1 MPNKI
6 TSWLKSHVT
15 QYKIDFM
22 SLNRLRLNQTV
33 SGQIPVTISLT
44 EKTRMAENLLWARSH
59 DASTSFESMEL
70 LLNPY
75 GITPLTAL
83 CMFHTD
89 TRCRLSYTVV
99 SDFCVPWHYDSMTYT
114 TNHVLPVFGLC
125 ENTDNIITLTLYDES
140 NQPIKNREIT
150 LHTGTLS
157 ETNHYPCVQDKQGM
171 YRYFL
176 SLPAKDDNLIPLS
189 DGHFLIVHP
198 DYLVKTE
205 QGLLPTHIYE
215 VDLLG
220 RCYRTYYVG
229 DGIFDVYG
237 EISAENKNL
246 LVLSSD
252 AKKGDKLLLEINRE
266 TGAIQHIYS
275 PYEREVTSPAT
286 HLKQEFFESVIS
298 DSLEQFSH
306 FGECL
311 EKIEFPVVGWLKAP
325 GFYKAASVETSS
337 ATDLEFMKNTYGI
350 TFSINGDSLLVNT
363 TGDLIQE
370 IVFSHPDRIYQLDL
384 TNPPLDES
392 LYEKYRYTLTVP
404 LTEMYSGT
412 YSLVIRFRDGKQE
425 VLQDALS
432 LSRRRN
438 NEN

>member
-1 MPNKI
+1 MSNKI

-189 DGHFLIVHP
+189 DGHFLIVQR
-198 DYLVKTE
+198 LVRAVFAFWRMS
-205 QGLLPTHIYE
+205 G
-215 VDLLG
+215 
-220 RCYRTYYVG
+220 
-229 DGIFDVYG
+229 
-237 EISAENKNL
+237 KN
-246 LVLSSD
+246 
-252 AKKGDKLLLEINRE
+252 
-266 TGAIQHIYS
+266 
-275 PYEREVTSPAT
+275 
-286 HLKQEFFESVIS
+286 
-298 DSLEQFSH
+298 
-306 FGECL
+306 
-311 EKIEFPVVGWLKAP
+311 
-325 GFYKAASVETSS
+325 
-337 ATDLEFMKNTYGI
+337 
-350 TFSINGDSLLVNT
+350 
-363 TGDLIQE
+363 
-370 IVFSHPDRIYQLDL
+370 
-384 TNPPLDES
+384 
-392 LYEKYRYTLTVP
+392 
-404 LTEMYSGT
+404 
-412 YSLVIRFRDGKQE
+412 
-425 VLQDALS
+425 
-432 LSRRRN
+432 
-438 NEN
+438 

>member
-150 LHTGTLS
+150 LHTGILS

-237 EISAENKNL
+237 EISAE
-246 LVLSSD
+246 
-252 AKKGDKLLLEINRE
+252 
-266 TGAIQHIYS
+266 
-275 PYEREVTSPAT
+275 REVTSPAT

-311 EKIEFPVVGWLKAP
+311 EKIEFSVVGWLKAP
-325 GFYKAASVETSS
+325 VFYKAASVETSS

>member
-1 MPNKI
+1 
-6 TSWLKSHVT
+6 
-15 QYKIDFM
+15 M

-237 EISAENKNL
+237 EISAENKIKYHAAASLASNHMTAVFFMAQKL
-246 LVLSSD
+246 FLECGFSMQQANEELYRL
-252 AKKGDKLLLEINRE
+252 AKGN
-266 TGAIQHIYS
+266 
-275 PYEREVTSPAT
+275 
-286 HLKQEFFESVIS
+286 
-298 DSLEQFSH
+298 
-306 FGECL
+306 L
-311 EKIEFPVVGWLKAP
+311 EKYSRTGMCRFPDRTCGARGQK
-325 GFYKAASVETSS
+325 YRTE
-337 ATDLEFMKNTYGI
+337 TYGC
-350 TFSINGDSLLVNT
+350 
-363 TGDLIQE
+363 
-370 IVFSHPDRIYQLDL
+370 
-384 TNPPLDES
+384 
-392 LYEKYRYTLTVP
+392 
-404 LTEMYSGT
+404 
-412 YSLVIRFRDGKQE
+412 IRC
-425 VLQDALS
+425 
-432 LSRRRN
+432 
-438 NEN
+438 